1 MASLNRK
8 FLQSLGIEDEKI
20 DQIIERHSEV
30 LTEIKDE
37 RDKYK
42 ADAEKLPD
50 VQKQLNDYKEAE
62 KKNEKDPYKVKYEA
76 MKEEFEDYKK
86 QINDEKAKAK
96 KEDAYRK
103 LLLDAGVSEKR
114 IEKVLKVS
122 DVDSVEF
129 DDDGKVKNSKE
140 LTDSIKEEWS
150 DFITTTRQKGA
161 SVPNPPA
168 GEKTKKTKEEIMAIK
183 DTAERQA
190 AMLENKELFLN

>member
-76 MKEEFEDYKK
+76 VKEEFEDYKK

-161 SVPNPPA
+161 DVPNPPA

>member
-42 ADAEKLPD
+42 TDAEKLPD

-150 DFITTTRQKGA
+150 DFITTTKQKGA
-161 SVPNPPA
+161 DVANPPA

-190 AMLENKELFLN
+190 AMLENKELFLT